1 MKMSVRTTIALDQ
14 KTFEILE
21 SLRAPGSS
29 QSDVV
34 RKALRFYSE
43 FKDLDARGID
53 NLKMNAEMLSGGEH
67 VILDLD
73 HLALFLKIIDELPM
87 RDVFWEDHK
96 MIARNHA
103 EEFRNLDAERI
114 LRRLEACNLFR
125 MGRSADGLT
134 LIFGNEAVKK
144 FVRVFLEEIFLNL
157 HKEVELKD
165 DITKIRVKLPRNER
179 STDKCTAFLS
189 D

>member
-1 MKMSVRTTIALDQ
+1 MKMSIRTTIALDE
-14 KTFEILE
+14 KTAEILE
-21 SLRAPGSS
+21 SLRSPGSS

-34 RKALRFYSE
+34 RKALRLYNE
-43 FKDLDARGID
+43 FKDFDGKDIN
-53 NLKMNAEMLSGGEH
+53 NLKVDAEMLSGGEH

-103 EEFRNLDAERI
+103 EEFRNLDVEHI

-125 MGRSADGLT
+125 IGRSGDGLT

-144 FVRVFLEEIFLNL
+144 FVRVFLEEIFMNL
-157 HKEVELKD
+157 HKDVELKD
-165 DITKIRVKLPRNER
+165 DITKIRVKLPRKE
-179 STDKCTAFLS
+179 K
-189 D
+189 